1 MAKGMCVGD
10 RVCAKKI
17 LGARRATAKLG
28 KQVSKVELRGRVT
41 GIVGAGPVASVVGQT
56 CDHQYFAECVRP
68 LKLYLHTFNSMEY
81 MSGVIIA
88 LLATF

>member
-1 MAKGMCVGD
+1 MALLSDPTFPLYLNTHCATSLFVFHCSLYVTIMAKGMCVGD

-41 GIVGAGPVASVVGQT
+41 DIVGAGPAASGKYGGT
-56 CDHQYFAECVRP
+56 N
-68 LKLYLHTFNSMEY
+68 L
-81 MSGVIIA
+81 
-88 LLATF
+88 